1 MLVCDL
7 DKRNGG
13 GRGGDSGATDVVFIS
28 IPCLVFDG
36 DSVASGDLFS
46 VEADALPTVVQDGS
60 MASRFPS
67 KVLACL

>member
-13 GRGGDSGATDVVFIS
+13 GGDSGATAA
-28 IPCLVFDG
+28 VFDG
-36 DSVASGDLFS
+36 DSVANGDLFV
-46 VEADALPTVVQDGS
+46 VEDDALPAVVQDGS